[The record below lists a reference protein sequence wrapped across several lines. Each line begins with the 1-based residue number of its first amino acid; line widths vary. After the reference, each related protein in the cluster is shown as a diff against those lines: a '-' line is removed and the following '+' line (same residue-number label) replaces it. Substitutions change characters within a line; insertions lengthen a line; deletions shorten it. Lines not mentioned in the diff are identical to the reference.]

1 MTMEQLQ
8 TPPVVVEVCHTLD
21 KKQLNAISKQVYET
35 TLEAIE
41 RARKDSELDNDL
53 IYTRVGV
60 RRFLNNCS
68 EAYLDEL
75 IAKGLPT
82 GKTLS
87 ERKQVFSKKAITA
100 WLLENE

>member
-1 MTMEQLQ
+1 MEQFN
-8 TPPVVVEVCHTLD
+8 TPPFVVEVSHTLD

-41 RARKDSELDNDL
+41 KARKDSELDNDL

-82 GKTLS
+82 GRRLSDRKTCW
-87 ERKQVFSKKAITA
+87 SKRQLRA

>member
-1 MTMEQLQ
+1 MEQLE
-8 TPPVVVEVCHTLD
+8 TPAVVVEVSHTLSEA
-21 KKQLNAISKQVYET
+21 QLNAIGNQVYQT

-41 RARKDSELDNDL
+41 RARRDSEVDSDL

-60 RRFLNNCS
+60 RRFLDNCS

-82 GKTLS
+82 GRRLSDRKTCW
-87 ERKQVFSKKAITA
+87 SKRQLRS

>member
-1 MTMEQLQ
+1 MTMEQLK
-8 TPPVVVEVCHTLD
+8 TPPIVVEVSHTLS
-21 KKQLNAISKQVYET
+21 KEQFNAIRQ
-35 TLEAIE
+35 EAYLATMEGIE
-41 RARKDSELDNDL
+41 KARKDSELDSDL

-60 RRFLNNCS
+60 RRFLDNCS

-82 GKTLS
+82 GRRLSDRKTCW
-87 ERKQVFSKKAITA
+87 SKHQLRS

>member
-1 MTMEQLQ
+1 MQQVETS
-8 TPPVVVEVCHTLD
+8 PFVVEVCHTLD
-21 KKQLNAISKQVYET
+21 KQQLNEISKQVYET

-75 IAKGLPT
+75 IAKGLPI

-87 ERKQVFSKKAITA
+87 ERKQVFSKRQMTA
-100 WLLENE
+100 WLLENDL